1 MPNQDTLEQGFKQLP
16 SPSGFPKISQL
27 SRSCF
32 INFSVPRRT
41 LTYHLDKLHLHMN
54 HNILYRFQGQKGGW
68 NSFSKCFCLF
78 VCFIFKRFNSQHI
91 SGKLRIQDSVYFI
104 QKFRVHFKGFL
115 FVRRLIF
122 PSVDSFV
129 FRSCFSEKHWIV
141 FQSVSACAY
150 KNGTEQKMFY

>member
-78 VCFIFKRFNSQHI
+78 VCFIFKRFNSQRI
-91 SGKLRIQDSVYFI
+91 YFPCWELRWW
-104 QKFRVHFKGFL
+104 
-115 FVRRLIF
+115 LIEAI
-122 PSVDSFV
+122 
-129 FRSCFSEKHWIV
+129 CF
-141 FQSVSACAY
+141 
-150 KNGTEQKMFY
+150 GTGTQICGYAWYTMCYGPTCVKKV